1 MKNKN
6 YINHIEE
13 NFDKME
19 NKEIDNGLELLK
31 KVIKSNEENIEKLTD
46 IAFFYEDILNL
57 VGKFEVTARDI
68 IGKTNDFETKI
79 PKNIQAELSENTLL
93 RLEYFEKKSKI
104 LKYSL
109 ISSFSFLGIT
119 ILVMFLSFYFSKQWY
134 VESIKTKEE
143 IKTQIFEEMR
153 NKGKDFYEI
162 KQVNRLKMNTEIINK
177 WIEKNP
183 KEGSRFLQFK
193 EGYET
198 K

>member
-57 VGKFEVTARDI
+57 VGKFEVTARNI
-68 IGKTNDFETKI
+68 IGKTNDLETKI
-79 PKNIQAELSENTLL
+79 SKNIQAELSESTLL
-93 RLEYFEKKSKI
+93 RVEYFEKKSKI

-109 ISSFSFLGIT
+109 ISG
-119 ILVMFLSFYFSKQWY
+119 
-134 VESIKTKEE
+134 
-143 IKTQIFEEMR
+143 
-153 NKGKDFYEI
+153 
-162 KQVNRLKMNTEIINK
+162 
-177 WIEKNP
+177 
-183 KEGSRFLQFK
+183 
-193 EGYET
+193 
-198 K
+198 